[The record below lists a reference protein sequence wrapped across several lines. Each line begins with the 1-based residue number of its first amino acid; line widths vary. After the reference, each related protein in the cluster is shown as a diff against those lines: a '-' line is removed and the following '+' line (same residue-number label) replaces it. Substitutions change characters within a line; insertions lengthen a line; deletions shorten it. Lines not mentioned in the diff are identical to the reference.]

1 MRPVKGII
9 TGQKGSTLAIKLES
23 GKTIHTQ
30 KKPGLRIGKPVL
42 VYYDFTEGVV
52 RDVKL
57 EAETKKQRHS
67 EIVTVKREPPE
78 PEMPVGEMY
87 DIDPLVLVSG
97 ALPPI
102 WEGCW
107 EFYDPDIT
115 ELETSEFEE

>member
-9 TGQKGSTLAIKLES
+9 TGQKGPTLVIRLES

-42 VYYDFTEGVV
+42 VFYDFTESKV

-57 EAETKKQRHS
+57 EVKNEHQL
-67 EIVTVKREPPE
+67 EIAVVEREPE
-78 PEMPVGEMY
+78 PEVLIGEMY
-87 DIDPLVLVSG
+87 EIEPLVLVSG
-97 ALPPI
+97 ALQPS

-115 ELETSEFEE
+115 KLETPEFEE